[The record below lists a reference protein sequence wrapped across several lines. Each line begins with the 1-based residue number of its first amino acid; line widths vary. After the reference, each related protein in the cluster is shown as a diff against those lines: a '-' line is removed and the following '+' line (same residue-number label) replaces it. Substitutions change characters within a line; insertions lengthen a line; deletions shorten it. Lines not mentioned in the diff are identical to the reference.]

1 MKAFIFLLPMLCIAF
16 TSTSCTQKKTKKTD
30 AAALTELIQPLTSDT
45 LKFTSGVRAIF
56 QDSNGN
62 YWLGS
67 HNEGLVVYNGTRF
80 SYFTT
85 ANGLAENQIR
95 SIQEDAQGNIWLGTA
110 DGVSKFNG
118 THFTNYTTE
127 TGFPEPVAK
136 ASSKNLWFNA
146 GNLPGVNWW
155 NGQQLNYVPF
165 PKPISDDLENSY
177 AITGIS
183 KDNQGQVWFG
193 TYAGLF
199 VFDGQNL
206 LPVEKIKKALLPE
219 DYIHIRSVFADSKGR
234 IWVGNNGIGV
244 LLIDGDTVIN
254 FSEENGLIH
263 PESSRRG
270 AHSPAGTLEHVFSI
284 AEDAHGNIW
293 FGDRD
298 TGAWSY
304 DGKSVKHHSINN
316 TLDSIMIWSIY
327 KDTTNRLLFGLYNG
341 EVYAFNGMRFD
352 KVF

>member
-30 AAALTELIQPLTSDT
+30 AAVLTELIHPPTSDT

-67 HNEGLVVYNGTRF
+67 HNEGLAVYNGTRF

-95 SIQEDAQGNIWLGTA
+95 SFQEDAQGNIWLGTA
-110 DGVSKFNG
+110 DGVSKFDG

-127 TGFPEPVAK
+127 PDFPKPIAK

-155 NGQQLNYVPF
+155 DGQQLNYVPF

-206 LPVEKIKKALLPE
+206 LPVEKIKKALLAE
-219 DYIHIRSVFADSKGR
+219 DYIHIRSVFADSQGR

-270 AHSPAGTLEHVFSI
+270 AHSPTGTLEHVFSI

-304 DGKSVKHHSINN
+304 DGKSVKHHPIGK
-316 TLDSIMIWSIY
+316 TQDAVMIWSIY
-327 KDTTNRLLFGLYNG
+327 KDATNRLLFGLYNG

>member
-1 MKAFIFLLPMLCIAF
+1 MLLRVLPAPKRK
-16 TSTSCTQKKTKKTD
+16 QKKTD

-136 ASSKNLWFNA
+136 ASSK
-146 GNLPGVNWW
+146 
-155 NGQQLNYVPF
+155 
-165 PKPISDDLENSY
+165 KPM
-177 AITGIS
+177 
-183 KDNQGQVWFG
+183 V
-193 TYAGLF
+193 
-199 VFDGQNL
+199 
-206 LPVEKIKKALLPE
+206 
-219 DYIHIRSVFADSKGR
+219 
-234 IWVGNNGIGV
+234 
-244 LLIDGDTVIN
+244 
-254 FSEENGLIH
+254 
-263 PESSRRG
+263 
-270 AHSPAGTLEHVFSI
+270 
-284 AEDAHGNIW
+284 
-293 FGDRD
+293 
-298 TGAWSY
+298 
-304 DGKSVKHHSINN
+304 
-316 TLDSIMIWSIY
+316 
-327 KDTTNRLLFGLYNG
+327 
-341 EVYAFNGMRFD
+341 
-352 KVF
+352 

>member
-16 TSTSCTQKKTKKTD
+16 TSTSCTQKNTNKPE
-30 AAALTELIQPLTSDT
+30 AAVLTEVVQPLTSDT
-45 LKFTSGVRAIF
+45 LKFTSGIRAIF
-56 QDSNGN
+56 QDSKGS

-67 HNEGLVVYNGTRF
+67 HNEGLAVYNGTSF

-95 SIQEDAQGNIWLGTA
+95 SFQEDEEGTIWMGTA

-155 NGQQLNYVPF
+155 DGQQLNYVPF
-165 PKPISDDLENSY
+165 PKPISEDLENSY

-206 LPVEKIKKALLPE
+206 LPVKKIKKALLPE

-284 AEDAHGNIW
+284 AEDAH
-293 FGDRD
+293 
-298 TGAWSY
+298 
-304 DGKSVKHHSINN
+304 
-316 TLDSIMIWSIY
+316 
-327 KDTTNRLLFGLYNG
+327 
-341 EVYAFNGMRFD
+341 
-352 KVF
+352 

>member
-16 TSTSCTQKKTKKTD
+16 TSTSCTQKKTNRPD
-30 AAALTELIQPLTSDT
+30 AAVLTEVVQPLTSDT
-45 LKFTSGVRAIF
+45 LKFTSGIRAIF
-56 QDSNGN
+56 QDSKGN
-62 YWLGS
+62 YWIGS
-67 HNEGLVVYNGTRF
+67 HEEGLAFYNGTSF

-95 SIQEDAQGNIWLGTA
+95 SFQEDEEGNIWMGTA
-110 DGVSKFNG
+110 DGVSKFDG
-118 THFTNYTTE
+118 THFTNYATE

-155 NGQQLNYVPF
+155 DGQQLNYVPF
-165 PKPISDDLENSY
+165 PKPISEDLENSY

-244 LLIDGDTVIN
+244 VLIDGDTVIN

-304 DGKSVKHHSINN
+304 DGKSVKHHPIGK
-316 TLDSIMIWSIY
+316 TQDAVMVWSIY
-327 KDTTNRLLFGLYNG
+327 KDPTNRLLFGLYNG

>member
-1 MKAFIFLLPMLCIAF
+1 MKVFIFLLPMLCIAF
-16 TSTSCTQKKTKKTD
+16 TSTSCTQKKPKKTD
-30 AAALTELIQPLTSDT
+30 AAVLTELIQPLTSDT
-45 LKFTSGVRAIF
+45 LKFTSGIRAIF
-56 QDSNGN
+56 HDSKGN

-67 HNEGLVVYNGTRF
+67 HNEGLAVYNGTSF

-85 ANGLAENQIR
+85 ANGLPENQIR
-95 SIQEDAQGNIWLGTA
+95 SFQEDEEGNIWLGTA
-110 DGVSKFNG
+110 DGVSKFDG

-146 GNLPGVNWW
+146 GHLPGVNWW
-155 NGQQLNYVPF
+155 DGQQLNYVTF
-165 PKPISDDLENSY
+165 PKLISDDLENSY
-177 AITGIS
+177 AITSIS

-199 VFDGQNL
+199 VFDGKTIQ
-206 LPVEKIKKALLPE
+206 PVDKIKKALLAE

-284 AEDAHGNIW
+284 AEDAQGNIW

-298 TGAWSY
+298 TGAWRY
-304 DGKSVKHHSINN
+304 DGKSVKHYSI
-316 TLDSIMIWSIY
+316 TETQDSVMIWCIY